1 MLNSCE
7 VSPRNHTLQRCTFR
21 VSKFRSWTI
30 PINSINMQ
38 YPSAGGPSLWKFDR
52 GMGSTLQSL
61 NIREMSAAR
70 RAQFVEWLQLWLP
83 WAGQQQVERGIW
95 NECHDASKIC
105 TWGLEELIN
114 SAKQKYILTCWD
126 VWRLGGWCDKVSGCY
141 WPEMTVKAVFANFT
155 ATSRDICPLLLLQLQ
170 PPHPQSD

>member
-1 MLNSCE
+1 
-7 VSPRNHTLQRCTFR
+7 
-21 VSKFRSWTI
+21 
-30 PINSINMQ
+30 
-38 YPSAGGPSLWKFDR
+38 
-52 GMGSTLQSL
+52 MGSTLQSL

-83 WAGQQQVERGIW
+83 WAGQQQVERAIW

-114 SAKQKYILTCWD
+114 IAKQKYILTCWD

-155 ATSRDICPLLLLQLQ
+155 ATSADICLLLLRSPSLPRLRRPQRQFEETKILNTKRLRHPERQLAETNT
-170 PPHPQSD
+170 